1 MPRGPSYV
9 LNSYIDMIF
18 RNSSDGGKIG
28 AESRVKLACKR
39 VFVSIFTSDGH
50 PMLPRR
56 SFSVKKMSRL
66 NCYFFRKNFL
76 NFFQKTIDKPKNIWY
91 YKRAVGDET
100 EKQRPDGQAA
110 KTTPSHGVN
119 PGSIPGQVIKTSRQN
134 CLFFIF

>member
-1 MPRGPSYV
+1 MTGILPAARVSTMHPHTHCGIYDTAGMPRGPSYV

-50 PMLPRR
+50 PMLLDR

-66 NCYFFRKNFL
+66 NCYDFSKN
-76 NFFQKTIDKPKNIWY
+76 K
-91 YKRAVGDET
+91 
-100 EKQRPDGQAA
+100 
-110 KTTPSHGVN
+110 
-119 PGSIPGQVIKTSRQN
+119 
-134 CLFFIF
+134 

>member
-1 MPRGPSYV
+1 MTGILPAARVSTMHPHTHCGIYDTAGMPRGPSYV

-50 PMLPRR
+50 PMLLDR

-66 NCYFFRKNFL
+66 NCYFDTNKF
-76 NFFQKTIDKPKNIWY
+76 
-91 YKRAVGDET
+91 KRVL
-100 EKQRPDGQAA
+100 EKFKYPMYNLLRSNQR
-110 KTTPSHGVN
+110 TL
-119 PGSIPGQVIKTSRQN
+119 GSPMIALRILK
-134 CLFFIF
+134 